1 VLYARWKKPGQ
12 KMPRYTFRLR
22 DDDTGV
28 EDDTGVSLP
37 DDDVAYRYAC
47 DVVHELMQRREQH
60 TRSWQLQV
68 YEAEERKV
76 FEIPF
81 ARLDPTLDHLSA
93 PLRDL
98 VELNAQRVRSL
109 KDTLC
114 ATRLTVQEATSL
126 VARSRGKPYLAVVRG
141 RKIIRDDP

>member
-1 VLYARWKKPGQ
+1 SARGKKPGQ

-22 DDDTGV
+22 DDDTGA

-37 DDDVAYRYAC
+37 DDKIAYRYAC
-47 DVVHELMQRREQH
+47 NVVHELMQHREER
-60 TRSWQLQV
+60 TRSWQLEV
-68 YEAEERKV
+68 FGDGEKV

-81 ARLDPTLDHLSA
+81 ATLDPTLDHLSA
-93 PLRDL
+93 SLRDL
-98 VELNAQRVRSL
+98 VEHNAQRVRSL
-109 KDTLC
+109 KGSWC
-114 ATRLTVQEATSL
+114 ATQVTVHETRSL